1 MSDIVHTRGN
11 STPMEY
17 DLTAYE
23 GISPLE
29 ARFVIKYL
37 QCNDAG
43 IAYQDVY
50 GDNVDSKE
58 KGLALIRKPIIKR
71 AVNKQIA
78 SKAMVELGTKETI
91 ISEMI
96 QAAQFDIAD
105 MYDSDGNLLPINK
118 MPPSITK
125 FITGVTVSKG
135 KGGNEIL
142 GFKTV
147 DKVKALEQLFKALNI
162 VEFDRGN
169 TTNINIIGSTINSM
183 SKEGLEVL
191 AREGIKLEANDL
203 VGKREIAP
211 IDFSDVIDTT
221 YTEIVYETDDNPK

>member
-11 STPMEY
+11 KAPVEY

-29 ARFVIKYL
+29 AKFVIKYL
-37 QCNDAG
+37 QTNDAG
-43 IAYQDVY
+43 VAYQDVF
-50 GDNVDSKE
+50 GDNVDTRQ
-58 KGLALIRKPIIKR
+58 KGMALLRKPIIKK
-71 AVNKQIA
+71 AVNRQIA

-96 QAAQFDIAD
+96 QAAQFDVAD
-105 MYDSDGNLLPINK
+105 MYDSDGNLLPLNK

-125 FITGVTVSKG
+125 FITGITVSKG
-135 KGGNEIL
+135 KNGSEIL

-169 TTNINIIGSTINSM
+169 TTNINIVGSTINSM

-191 AREGIKLEANDL
+191 AREGIKLDANDL
-203 VGKREIAP
+203 VGKREVAP
-211 IDFSDVIDTT
+211 IDFSDVIDTE
-221 YTEIVYETDDNPK
+221 YTEIVYETDNDSK